1 MDGTGGKVGINKKSI
16 MEMANGGFL
25 EQVDY
30 EMDKV
35 IKNILDPNT
44 RATGKRR
51 ITVTMELIPDDLR
64 KNIAV
69 RFFTKLNLVPINP
82 LTTSLYIAG
91 ETLTGEMQV
100 VENAPQIPGQ
110 ISMNGEEQSAPPLL
124 KIFKTS

>member
-1 MDGTGGKVGINKKSI
+1 MEGIDKKSI
-16 MEMANGGFL
+16 LEMAHGGFL

-30 EMDKV
+30 EMAKV
-35 IKNILDPNT
+35 IDNILDPNT

-69 RFFTKLNLVPINP
+69 SFSTKLNLVPTNP

-91 ETLTGEMQV
+91 ENATGEMQV

-124 KIFKTS
+124 KIFRIS